1 MKKYG
6 RLALI
11 PGFINIIL
19 GFLNMP
25 VIAEF
30 ISGEY
35 LSIYS

>member
-11 PGFINIIL
+11 SGFIIIVL
-19 GFLNMP
+19 GFLSMP
-25 VIAEF
+25 IIAEF

-35 LSIYS
+35 ISIYS